1 MEKAINEVTT
11 TLRIGEEKYAE
22 FKDYARSA
30 NISLNSAIKVAA
42 SIGLK
47 VLKGQFQN
55 VALFET
61 PPEVG
66 NVGHT

>member
-1 MEKAINEVTT
+1 MEKSINEVTT

-22 FKDYARSA
+22 FKKYAKDA
-30 NISLNSAIKVAA
+30 NISLNSAIKAAA

-55 VALFET
+55 VALVET
-61 PPEVG
+61 PPEAG
-66 NVGHT
+66 NVGRT